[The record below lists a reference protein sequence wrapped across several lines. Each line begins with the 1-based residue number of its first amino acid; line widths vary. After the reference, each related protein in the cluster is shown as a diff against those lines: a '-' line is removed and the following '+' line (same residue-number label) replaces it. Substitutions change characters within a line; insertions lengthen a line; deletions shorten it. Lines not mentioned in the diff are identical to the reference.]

1 MAGDPGTLQDRLDR
15 AGSDGIG
22 LPIDFQEQVGVFHG
36 VCDDLRPSLMLVQ
49 LEIEIPHRSILLKR
63 LEHDAS
69 GGRHHPPAVVLAFL
83 QEIQKLAWITEGTT
97 VVVRV
102 DVSFRHCLLP
112 PFKMISQTRRS
123 GIWTKKEHFDLWRH
137 KSKRK

>member
-1 MAGDPGTLQDRLDR
+1 MLLERLDSEHLLRDFVQRMAGDPGTLQDRLDR

-36 VCDDLRPSLMLVQ
+36 VCDDFRPSLMLVQ

-83 QEIQKLAWITEGTT
+83 QEIQKLAWITEGTA

-102 DVSFRHCLLP
+102 DVSFRHWFYRL
-112 PFKMISQTRRS
+112 
-123 GIWTKKEHFDLWRH
+123 
-137 KSKRK
+137 SK